1 MPKDTFLNLSAEK
14 RNRILNAAMSVF
26 SKVHY
31 KKVTI
36 DRIVNDAGI
45 PKGSFY
51 QYFEDKDDLY
61 QYLFSQIGDQKKQA
75 LDQIKEIDEQ
85 LSFKEYVIR
94 LLEAGRKFEAGDLK
108 LMKLKEKF
116 TNECSQEVKKKIL
129 ENEVPKSHELLE
141 EVITSYIQKGE
152 LRKDLNSKL
161 CAYMLTS
168 CVLSLEY
175 YQFEQEENMDTV
187 ISKILDTLLNGL
199 K

>member
-141 EVITSYIQKGE
+141 EVIASYIQKGE

-187 ISKILDTLLNGL
+187 ISKMLDTLLNGM